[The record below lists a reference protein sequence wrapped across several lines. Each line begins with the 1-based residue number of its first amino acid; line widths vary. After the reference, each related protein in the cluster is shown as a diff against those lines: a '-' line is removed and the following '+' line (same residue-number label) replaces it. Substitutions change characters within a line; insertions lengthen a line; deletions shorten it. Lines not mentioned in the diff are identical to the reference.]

1 MTGHTANG
9 RGLDNLD
16 WPRGLPLSQSRSSMA
31 FRIGRLLVAA
41 LLLLVALPAAAEE
54 RVRVAVLPVL
64 VHSDGPE
71 DYLRDGLADMLAS
84 RLDQQAGV
92 EVVRVESAEQATVE
106 LEAARA
112 AGKTLGADYVLFGS
126 FTHFGEG
133 ASLDLAC
140 APVPES
146 DAPPRAIFVQSG
158 TLGEIIPRLN
168 ELAQKVARYLQGPS
182 ATPPV
187 SAAPP
192 EEDSLRRPARR
203 PLRARRASRPR
214 GGARERGLRAGAGDP
229 RGGPAHR
236 RVRRRGP
243 AGRRLRRVERGLS
256 RPSARAP
263 SCEAPGALLDFASAP
278 SGSDGAHGAV

>member
-1 MTGHTANG
+1 
-9 RGLDNLD
+9 
-16 WPRGLPLSQSRSSMA
+16 MA
-31 FRIGRLLVAA
+31 FRIGRLLGVA
-41 LLLLVALPAAAEE
+41 LLLLAALPAAAEE

-84 RLDQQAGV
+84 RLGQQAGV

-168 ELAQKVARYLQGPS
+168 ELAQKVARYLQGPT

-192 EEDSLRRPARR
+192 AEDSGDLLDALSELDE
-203 PLRARRASRPR
+203 LRAR
-214 GGARERGLRAGAGDP
+214 
-229 RGGPAHR
+229 
-236 RVRRRGP
+236 V
-243 AGRRLRRVERGLS
+243 
-256 RPSARAP
+256 
-263 SCEAPGALLDFASAP
+263 GALESEVFEPAP
-278 SGSDGAHGAV
+278 AIPEEDLRTGGFDGAAPPAEGSGE